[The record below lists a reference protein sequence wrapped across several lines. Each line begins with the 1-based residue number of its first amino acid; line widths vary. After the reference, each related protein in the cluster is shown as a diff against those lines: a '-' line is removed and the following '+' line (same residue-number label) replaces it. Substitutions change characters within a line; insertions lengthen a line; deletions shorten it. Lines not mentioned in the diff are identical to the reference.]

1 MCPGAHYVYLC
12 VLKITMCIYVSWSSL
27 GESMSSE
34 AHNVY
39 LCVYPGAQYVYLCV
53 LELVLCVSGGLDGL
67 YEGQRSLPTQEN

>member
-1 MCPGAHYVYLC
+1 MNLC
-12 VLKITMCIYVSWSSL
+12 VLELTMCIYVFWSSL
-27 GESMSSE
+27 FVSMCPG
-34 AHNVY
+34 AQYVY